1 MKMLAVL
8 LFLIAMV
15 PNVSST
21 MLTTRSA
28 RINKACKDENWLGD
42 GNCDP
47 GNNNEG
53 CGWDKFRD
61 VSDCCK
67 GPMAMKNCKDE
78 KLCRCLDPS
87 FPRNRVT
94 TRSARINRP
103 CRDENRLGDGNCDPG
118 NDNRGCG
125 WDKIQGVS
133 DCCKGLS
140 AMKNCKDEKLCKC
153 LDPSYSGTIPTT
165 SKTTSFITLILD

>member
-1 MKMLAVL
+1 MTINFIKAVLMKMLAVL

-78 KLCRCLDPS
+78 KLCKCLDPS
-87 FPRNRVT
+87 FTMNTKWNMVAT
-94 TRSARINRP
+94 TSARINKACTVRM
-103 CRDENRLGDGNCDPG
+103 RIGEATAIVIRATTTGAVAGIKFKAFLIAAKAFRL
-118 NDNRGCG
+118 
-125 WDKIQGVS
+125 
-133 DCCKGLS
+133 
-140 AMKNCKDEKLCKC
+140 
-153 LDPSYSGTIPTT
+153 
-165 SKTTSFITLILD
+165 